1 MNIFLIAAIL
11 MAVFI
16 SIAIVRVILGPET
29 PDRVVGLDTTNM
41 MVIATMILLGA
52 AYDSVILID
61 VAIVYA
67 ILAFVATLYISKY
80 LEDEA

>member
-16 SIAIVRVILGPET
+16 SIAILRIILGPTT

>member
-1 MNIFLIAAIL
+1 MNIFMIAAIL

-16 SIAIVRVILGPET
+16 SIALIRVVLGPKT
-29 PDRVVGLDTTNM
+29 PDRVVGLDTANM

-52 AYDSVILID
+52 AYESVILID

-67 ILAFVATLYISKY
+67 ILAFVTTLYISKY
-80 LEDEA
+80 LEDET